1 MINRLLNISII
12 FSLSL
17 LLALNTSCK
26 KKEETNEA
34 INNLMGTWTFN
45 NSDVNLSVD
54 GVDLVTYMVD
64 NFEYSQQ
71 EAETLVAY
79 FKLAIGADNQGTIN
93 FKDDNTYQLNNSDGE
108 ENGSWSMDSEGTI
121 LTLNFAGET
130 DNLNI
135 ITLNSSSLVLNIPT
149 ESEEVDLDDDGDV
162 ETTVDVDI
170 ELNLSK

>member
-1 MINRLLNISII
+1 MKNPLLKSALI
-12 FSLSL
+12 FSLVLSIVIG
-17 LLALNTSCK
+17 NSCK
-26 KKEETNEA
+26 KDEETNEA
-34 INNLMGTWTFN
+34 INNLLGTWTIN

-64 NFEYSQQ
+64 NFGYSQQ
-71 EAETLVAY
+71 EAETLVSY
-79 FKLAIGADNQGTIN
+79 FKLAIGADSQGTIN
-93 FKDDNTYQLNNSDGE
+93 FKDDNTYQLINSDGE
-108 ENGSWSMDSEGTI
+108 ENGSWSVNDEGSI
-121 LTLNFAGET
+121 LTLEFAGEV

-135 ITLNSSSLVLNIPT
+135 VSLTSSNLKLTVPT